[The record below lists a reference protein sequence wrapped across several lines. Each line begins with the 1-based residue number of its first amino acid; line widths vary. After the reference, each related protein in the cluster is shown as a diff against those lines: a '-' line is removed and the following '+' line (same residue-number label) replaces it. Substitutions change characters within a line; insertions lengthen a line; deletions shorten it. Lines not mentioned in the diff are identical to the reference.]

1 MFELIKLYSDA
12 AVNQH
17 TGHTAIGLLIVH
29 YGKQIQLKKVIEPM
43 NNHRAEFKA
52 AIIGFQQL
60 IKLQINPAELIFFYT
75 DSKIVV
81 DSLNKQY
88 AKHFEDDVDTLLA
101 LQSKF
106 TTVVNTWIPD
116 SQNMGAHTLALQ
128 ALHGAN

>member
-1 MFELIKLYSDA
+1 MIKLYTDA

-29 YGKQIQLKKVIEPM
+29 NGKQLQLNDVIEPT
-43 NNHRAEFKA
+43 NNHEAEFIA
-52 AIIGFQQL
+52 AITGFEKL
-60 IKLQINPAELIFFYT
+60 IDLKIDPTEIIFFNT

-88 AKHFEDDVDTLLA
+88 AKHFETYVDQLLA
-101 LQSKF
+101 LQDRF

-116 SQNMGAHTLALQ
+116 SQNMGAHNLAIQ
-128 ALHGAN
+128 ALHSI

>member
-1 MFELIKLYSDA
+1 
-12 AVNQH
+12 
-17 TGHTAIGLLIVH
+17 
-29 YGKQIQLKKVIEPM
+29 
-43 NNHRAEFKA
+43 A